1 MTLNKAPEILNETFL
16 RDKELEKKK
25 KKWIDKIK
33 EEYTFFEILE
43 SLQKSEIPDSIE
55 FYFGGENEKFFI
67 KCKLLNLS
75 VENEN
80 FVDFLSN
87 DYCSNIMRENKL
99 LIHIESGNVYFD
111 NFNTNESIY
120 DFLLWKQDFEKKLTN
135 GDFSYGG
142 VFSRYVN
149 EFLSGIDSEADNRF
163 DLLTKKDAKYLFYC
177 FSDYLQSWNIKKNK
191 NNRYKYLKILLCLK
205 KFKKGIGSTC
215 LRP

>member
-1 MTLNKAPEILNETFL
+1 MSIIIYSITASDRVSEKILAPLQKIDRLLEKVKFRPRKIEVDNIIVLTLNKAPEILNETFL

-25 KKWIDKIK
+25 WIDKIK
-33 EEYTFFEILE
+33 EKYNFDEILE

-87 DYCSNIMRENKL
+87 DYCSHIMRENKL

-120 DFLLWKQDFEKKLTN
+120 DFLL
-135 GDFSYGG
+135 
-142 VFSRYVN
+142 
-149 EFLSGIDSEADNRF
+149 
-163 DLLTKKDAKYLFYC
+163 
-177 FSDYLQSWNIKKNK
+177 
-191 NNRYKYLKILLCLK
+191 
-205 KFKKGIGSTC
+205 
-215 LRP
+215 